1 MLTCPVCFNSTARV
15 LRQDSVHQGNFFM
28 VCGCCGHGYCSK
40 PFADQPDTPE
50 TLNQNAFYG
59 PEGAP
64 LSEYGQLL
72 ANTHKP
78 SADYFCKRFRNY
90 SSGKAFLEIG
100 CGPGTFLKY
109 ASQHTD
115 FLLHGNEISPKASQ
129 YTREILKIPVTDKA
143 FTKELYLPQ
152 TFDMVFLSHVIE
164 HIPDVQTLV
173 RDIHAICNPGAIV
186 GIACPNHHSL
196 TAGLKRRIFYPLRKT
211 AEYGHLHWPLHL
223 HGFSPSSLQWLMK
236 QAGFSPVEV
245 ATWSRVQR
253 VYPQSLLSADSI
265 LLPVFIAEYLLG
277 RGNLITAFFRKH
289 G

>member
-1 MLTCPVCFNSTARV
+1 MLTCPVCCSTTVRS
-15 LRQDSVHQGNFFM
+15 LRHDSFHPDNVFM
-28 VCGCCGHGYCSK
+28 LCGRCGHGFCSK
-40 PFADQPDTPE
+40 PFTDQPDTSV

-59 PEGAP
+59 PEGTP
-64 LSEYGQLL
+64 LAEYGQLL

-78 SADYFCKRFRNY
+78 SADYFCKQFKKY
-90 SSGKAFLEIG
+90 ASGKSFLEIG
-100 CGPGTFLKY
+100 CGPGPFLKY

-129 YTREILKIPVTDKA
+129 YTRDILKIPVTDKA
-143 FTKELYLPQ
+143 FTKELYLPH

-164 HIPDVQTLV
+164 HIPDVQTFV
-173 RDIHAICNPGAIV
+173 KDIYAICNPRAIV

-196 TAGLKRRIFYPLRKT
+196 TAGLKRKLFYPLKKT
-211 AEYGHLHWPLHL
+211 HEFGHIYWPIHL

-253 VYPQSLLSADSI
+253 VYPQPFRSADS
-265 LLPVFIAEYLLG
+265 LLIPVFIAEYLLG
-277 RGNLITAFFRKH
+277 RGNLITAFFRKD
-289 G
+289 